1 MKKKVNVFCMRPFA
15 IGHSSF
21 AGRCFHI
28 ILDTKGILTCLENK
42 AKVTEILADGRRV
55 LLDFGNFDADNGPT
69 GIDQKNAVTEDD
81 VMAQQEPI
89 IETITEEKARRH
101 EEEVIEATAETNE
114 NNATPYRIEQI
125 KPEVKK
131 PEANPVVEETPAPK
145 DEKKDDSNKNQDS
158 SKNNN
163 NKKK

>member
-1 MKKKVNVFCMRPFA
+1 MKKKVDVFCMRPFA

-114 NNATPYRIEQI
+114 NNATPSRIEQI

-131 PEANPVVEETPAPK
+131 PEVKPVVEETPALK